1 LRTASGGI
9 NIYQS
14 IGLNRSND
22 AYGGDIANPQLVTSA
37 LLGGVVRKRMLIP
50 VALAIALGGF
60 ALANTDR
67 VDGRQMP
74 TDCDNEICKTEG
86 GCREM
91 ENAMCEEDPCR
102 VVICM

>member
-67 VDGRQMP
+67 VDGLVP
-74 TDCDNEICKTEG
+74 NHYS
-86 GCREM
+86 
-91 ENAMCEEDPCR
+91 
-102 VVICM
+102 V